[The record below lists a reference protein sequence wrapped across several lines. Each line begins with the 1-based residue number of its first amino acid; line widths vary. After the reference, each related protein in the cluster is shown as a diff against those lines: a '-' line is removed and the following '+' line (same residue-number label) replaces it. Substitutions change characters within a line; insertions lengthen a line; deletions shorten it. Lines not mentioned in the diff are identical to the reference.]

1 MLENLMRHYKEAM
14 TTTYNPKDTS
24 FEWFQTE
31 LRQTFG
37 ILKTSL
43 DDKERE
49 LLSSLFHPIKIIDE
63 NNYTSAQ
70 RRWFDFLFT
79 NTQTLQSP
87 LPAKQTTL
95 RFYYFYL
102 KQPIDEKQSFE
113 EAVQGII
120 NSDLIIWLSF
130 THGIII
136 DEKPTTIF
144 EVELL
149 KDISDMLTADFYVE
163 PYLYIGQLH
172 KNDDEL
178 KSKFSLEQS
187 CFQTLYQSADRKK
200 ALTFSEALPLLIMK
214 EPTIIKKDILSNQ
227 LVEAIEDK
235 ELLQTIEAFLLAN
248 LNASSTAKKLFIHR
262 NSLQYRLEKLLE
274 KTGLDIRTFPN
285 AAFIYLAIIIFR
297 QEK

>member
-1 MLENLMRHYKEAM
+1 MLENLMRHYKDAM
-14 TTTYNPKDTS
+14 TTTYNPSDAS

-113 EAVQGII
+113 EAVHGII
-120 NSDLIIWLSF
+120 NSDLIIWLSY

-149 KDISDMLTADFYVE
+149 KEISDMLTADFYVE

-172 KNDDEL
+172 KNDGEL

-214 EPTIIKKDILSNQ
+214 
-227 LVEAIEDK
+227 EAIEDK

-297 QEK
+297 Q